1 MDTDVFLWS
10 LDSRID
16 RLKLTHREAARY
28 LGVSPDTV
36 SAWLAGRRKPDAA
49 ALRLLVIL
57 DTVERRLPELHAA
70 MLRQCRVTRVK
81 PGPAKGSV
89 YMRRLKRLKPR
100 GLPW

>member
-1 MDTDVFLWS
+1 MNTDVFLWS

-49 ALRLLVIL
+49 ALRLLAVL
-57 DTVERRLPELHAA
+57 DAVERRLPDFHAA
-70 MLRQCRVTRVK
+70 LVDACRVTRVK

-89 YMRRLKRLKPR
+89 YMRRLKRPKPR